1 MNMHY
6 VFVLLVHDSIYAER
20 AICYHLSVRLSVR
33 PSVRHTGGSAK
44 KRLKLIFWNF
54 YRTVAPSTSFCGISF
69 IQKFWLI
76 PHERERQTREGREN
90 KQFSSFMRQY
100 LEIGKRYVHS

>member
-20 AICYHLSVRLSVR
+20 AICYHQSVRLSVR

-44 KRLKLIFWNF
+44 KRL
-54 YRTVAPSTSFCGISF
+54 
-69 IQKFWLI
+69 
-76 PHERERQTREGREN
+76 
-90 KQFSSFMRQY
+90 
-100 LEIGKRYVHS
+100 